1 MAPRRRESKPADT
14 PEIPETGATSEP
26 TADATPARPRRTR
39 MTADATTP
47 AAGDGRAPRRRRV
60 HSHAPAASL
69 ALLAGSQAGAEQPGS
84 AEGSAPD
91 GETEGQPTAGPAIP
105 QILPVLPLRGGTVV
119 FPLAV
124 VPLLVG
130 QERSIKLIDDVMRG
144 DRLVALVAQTSD
156 AQEQAGPDDLH
167 QIGTAGVIHQLMRGA
182 DGTIRLVVQG
192 LERIK
197 LGEFEQAE
205 PYLKARVIVAAE
217 TISTGVETQG
227 LRRALVDLFRRLVP
241 LVEELPNEL
250 VGAVESLEDPRQLA
264 YLVASTIPLPGPTR
278 QELLEEDVLDTKMQR
293 LVELL
298 QHELAVRELGQKIT
312 TETRERMTKAQ
323 REYFLREQLRAIRR
337 ELGEEEENGD
347 LGQLRKRI
355 EEVGLPEE
363 ARREADRELGR
374 LANVPPASPEHGII
388 RTYLDWMAS
397 LPWSTLTGGEI
408 DVPKARQILDEDHYD
423 LEKIKDRILEY
434 LAVKKLR
441 QERQATAA
449 ELVEDGS
456 VETPA
461 PNTQS
466 ETPTDRVA
474 REPILCFV
482 GPPGVGKTSL
492 GQSIARSLGRKF
504 VRISLGGVHDESEI
518 RGHRRTYI
526 GALPGRIIQSIR
538 RAEARDPVFML
549 DEIDKVGAD
558 WRGDPSSALLEVLD
572 PAQNHSFVDNY
583 LGVGFDLSQ
592 VLFLTTANTLDTIPA
607 PLRDRMEVLP
617 LSGYTDDEK
626 VQIARTYLVP
636 KQLTAHGLRP
646 EELTIEE
653 GALRAVIRGYT
664 REAGVRNLD
673 REVATLCRKVAREIA
688 EGRTEP
694 KVLTADD
701 VVHYLGR
708 LRFIDEVAE
717 RTERPGVATGLA
729 WTPTG
734 GDVLFV
740 EATCMPSRNEQLI
753 LTGML
758 GDVMRESAQ
767 AALSYIRAYGGRLV
781 GPGKNGALGSKRSGR
796 KNGAAVPACADLDGS
811 VFEGATIHLH
821 VPAGAIP
828 KDGPSAGVTML
839 TALASL
845 ATGRPVR
852 SDLAMTG
859 ELTLRGKVLPIGGVK
874 EKVLA
879 AHRAGIKTI
888 LLPRQNE
895 RELEEDVPPEL
906 RESLTIHFVDTAE
919 EVLAHALEPA
929 AERTKAS
936 APRSKG
942 KATAAKG
949 GTGPRAARGKSAA
962 G

>member
-1 MAPRRRESKPADT
+1 MAPRRRVRKPAESPKAPEAVASASRTGAATSSRRRART
-14 PEIPETGATSEP
+14 PVDAPETPVAVASAELI
-26 TADATPARPRRTR
+26 A
-39 MTADATTP
+39 
-47 AAGDGRAPRRRRV
+47 
-60 HSHAPAASL
+60 APAEQRLGEAQ
-69 ALLAGSQAGAEQPGS
+69 GGGPAGAEV
-84 AEGSAPD
+84 AD

-105 QILPVLPLRGGTVV
+105 EVLPVLPLRGGTVV

-144 DRLVALVAQTSD
+144 NRLVALVAQTSD
-156 AQEQAGPDDLH
+156 TQEQAGPDDLH
-167 QIGTAGVIHQLMRGA
+167 QIGTAGVIHQLMRSP
-182 DGTIRLVVQG
+182 DGTIRLVIQG
-192 LERIK
+192 LERIR
-197 LGEFEQAE
+197 LGEFEQTD
-205 PYLKARVIVAAE
+205 PYMKARVQVAPE

-227 LRRALVDLFRRLVP
+227 LRRAVVDLFRRLVP

-278 QELLEEDVLDTKMQR
+278 QELLEEDVLDAKMQR

-363 ARREADRELGR
+363 ARREAERELGR
-374 LANVPPASPEHGII
+374 LGNVPPASPEHGII

-397 LPWSTLTGGEI
+397 LPWSKLTGGEI

-441 QERQATAA
+441 QDRQALAA
-449 ELVEDGS
+449 EVVEDGK
-456 VETPA
+456 VDTPA
-461 PNTQS
+461 PNTKS

-504 VRISLGGVHDESEI
+504 VRISLGGIHDESEV

-607 PLRDRMEVLP
+607 PLRDRMEVLQ
-617 LSGYTDDEK
+617 LSGYTDAEK
-626 VQIARTYLVP
+626 VQIARSYLVP
-636 KQLTAHGLRP
+636 KQLAAHGLQP

-653 GALRAVIRGYT
+653 DALRAVIRGYT

-673 REVATLCRKVAREIA
+673 REIASLCRKVAREIA

-694 KVLTADD
+694 KRLTADD
-701 VVHYLGR
+701 VVDYLGR
-708 LRFIDEVAE
+708 QRFIDEVAE
-717 RTERPGVATGLA
+717 RTQRPGVATGLA

-767 AALSYIRAYGGRLV
+767 AALSYIRAYGSSLV
-781 GPGKNGALGSKRSGR
+781 GPVNDGANGSRRPGQKD
-796 KNGAAVPACADLDGS
+796 GAAVPPCAGLDGS

-888 LLPRQNE
+888 LLPRLNE

-906 RESLTIHFVDTAE
+906 RDDLQIIFVDTAE
-919 EVLAHALEPA
+919 EVLQHALEPPAKSA
-929 AERTKAS
+929 ATKNGS
-936 APRSKG
+936 GRSRSKAAAS
-942 KATAAKG
+942 KAG
-949 GTGPRAARGKSAA
+949 PGPRAARGKS
-962 G
+962 GSG